1 MAIVEVT
8 ISEMNAAANTIST
21 AAQDFEQ
28 AVATLRTATD
38 NLQATWEG
46 EKHDAF
52 VANMSE
58 QLSWYGQML
67 ALVGDYVGMLKA
79 TANKYADTDAEAAA
93 KI

>member
-8 ISEMNAAANTIST
+8 ISEMNAAANTINNASEE
-21 AAQDFEQ
+21 FEQ
-28 AVATLRTATD
+28 AVATLRTATE

-46 EKHDAF
+46 EKHDSF

-58 QLSWYGQML
+58 QLTWYGQML
-67 ALVGDYVGMLKA
+67 ALVRDYVTMLKA
-79 TANKYADTDAEAAA
+79 TANKYSDTDADAAA